1 MPAGGSRM
9 RQTALRL
16 WVAIVVVCVA
26 VLAAHAPVGATPPD
40 GSLVIEALQVL
51 EREYYAPVEATR
63 LLNTAVSILRNATG
77 AGPDMLPDIPSGLP
91 RAEQSTRF
99 LAEFAAAVR
108 MGASSEADLA
118 YRTTRDM
125 LASLN
130 DTHVRYLDAAQ
141 YDEFNNQ
148 RVGNPAYS
156 GIGVRIVVRPSEDG
170 STWPYASEVFP
181 DSPAAAGGLQRFD
194 KITQVDGKS
203 VKDATAGS
211 VSDLIR
217 GPAGTTVTIV
227 VRRGDRTLTLSP
239 VRAPIRA
246 PLVREELVGPGIA
259 YVKLMD
265 FRLGAGSSVRSALR
279 SLDAREPIRAVILD
293 LRGNPGGLLREAE
306 LTAGIFLPP
315 ETILVRTSSRLEAP
329 GTYVARGE
337 PTMLQVPLALLIDDR
352 TASSSEVVTIGL
364 RTAHRA
370 TIIGERTAGALGASR
385 TFPLSVGAMIVTLAK
400 VVGPNDE
407 VIEHEGIAPDL
418 LVKLTGPDMER
429 GQDTQ
434 LEAALKA
441 LRAVVAKASTAA

>member
-1 MPAGGSRM
+1 M
-9 RQTALRL
+9 RRAALRL
-16 WVAIVVVCVA
+16 WVAIVLVCVA
-26 VLAAHAPVGATPPD
+26 VSAAHAPVAAAPPD
-40 GSLVIEALQVL
+40 GSLVVEALRVL
-51 EREYYAPVEATR
+51 EREYYAPVDATR
-63 LLNTAVSILRNATG
+63 LLNAAVATLRKATG
-77 AGPDMLPDIPSGLP
+77 AGPGVLPDIPPGLP
-91 RAEQSTRF
+91 EADQFTRF
-99 LAEFAAAVR
+99 LAHFTTAAR
-108 MGASSEADLA
+108 IGAASEADLA

-148 RVGNPAYS
+148 RAGNPAYS
-156 GIGVRIVVRPSEDG
+156 GIGVRIVVRQGEDG
-170 STWPYASEVFP
+170 SNWPYASEVFP

-194 KITQVDGKS
+194 KITTVDGKS

-246 PLVREELVGPGIA
+246 PLVREELVRPGIA

-265 FRLGAGSSVRSALR
+265 FRLGAGNSVRSALR
-279 SLDAREPIRAVILD
+279 SLAAQEPIRAVILD

-315 ETILVRTSSRLEAP
+315 ETILVRTMSRLETP

-337 PTMLQVPLALLIDDR
+337 PTMLQVPLAVLVDDR

-364 RTAHRA
+364 RSVHRA

-407 VIEHEGIAPDL
+407 VIEHEGIAPDV

-434 LEAALKA
+434 LDAALKA
-441 LRAVVAKASTAA
+441 LGALVATASRAA